1 MTFSGVLVIGNH
13 QENFE
18 KKNFEKK
25 KKKKKNLKKKKKK
38 SHFSKIEILL
48 CNSYSRITKML
59 KILKNLNFLPKKRD
73 KTADC
78 KK

>member
-13 QENFE
+13 QKKFE
-18 KKNFEKK
+18 KKS
-25 KKKKKNLKKKKKK
+25 KKKK
-38 SHFSKIEILL
+38 SDFSKIEILL

>member
-18 KKNFEKK
+18 KKNF
-25 KKKKKNLKKKKKK
+25 KKKKKK

-78 KK
+78 TK

>member
-13 QENFE
+13 QKIFE
-18 KKNFEKK
+18 KKVKK
-25 KKKKKNLKKKKKK
+25 VKKKKK
-38 SHFSKIEILL
+38 SDFSKIEILL